1 MEFLKGVKLQQQR
14 EMALDNYLKV
24 LEVINGVIKEVEKIL
39 EEKAEVTRRRSG

>member
-1 MEFLKGVKLQQQR
+1 
-14 EMALDNYLKV
+14 MALDNYLKV